1 MCLLSA
7 SLNHKVS
14 LFQNDE
20 FPGVCG
26 PKTCHDV
33 VEETFHWDV
42 ASGFLGWQVLG
53 PGVTAYAMSQT
64 GDVDAQHHTYR
75 AYDCVGNCDGE
86 DAEGAERNEWGNGK
100 IWGLVPWPW
109 ETRDHANELIIVRSP
124 PFSNPTR
131 IEFDIMGGAGTTS
144 RTPRGESNVPV
155 GFLGLCLRRVSDGTY
170 AKCYTIDC
178 GTQANDWQGGAA
190 QCDTRADASWAST
203 GIHDWIHVTWDVGEH
218 VTNTVAQFTLE
229 IVDNYGGGPWAH
241 LELQD
246 VHITASLADE
256 TPNIFY
262 SQSLTA
268 LQPMVTLD
276 SASGSSCQT
285 TGAPCE
291 VSGSIRPSAG
301 REPAPFGLQGITF
314 GQGDDV
320 HLNAPTGVLIDGTW
334 TVDCFIQTPF
344 PCTNCQEHVAS
355 GWHTLV
361 RGQDQDHPVLLWSQD
376 EQTLGAYDNSD
387 RRNADGSSAEF
398 YPTTFKMSSLAD
410 GWHRLTVTGAED
422 VTTYYVDGVKVGE
435 VFFTSTSDIYQIGN
449 APSLTQPWGDLA
461 GFSKIVILSR
471 FACCPSR

>member
-1 MCLLSA
+1 M
-7 SLNHKVS
+7 
-14 LFQNDE
+14 
-20 FPGVCG
+20 
-26 PKTCHDV
+26 
-33 VEETFHWDV
+33 
-42 ASGFLGWQVLG
+42 
-53 PGVTAYAMSQT
+53 
-64 GDVDAQHHTYR
+64 
-75 AYDCVGNCDGE
+75 
-86 DAEGAERNEWGNGK
+86 
-100 IWGLVPWPW
+100 
-109 ETRDHANELIIVRSP
+109 
-124 PFSNPTR
+124 
-131 IEFDIMGGAGTTS
+131 
-144 RTPRGESNVPV
+144 
-155 GFLGLCLRRVSDGTY
+155 
-170 AKCYTIDC
+170 
-178 GTQANDWQGGAA
+178 
-190 QCDTRADASWAST
+190 
-203 GIHDWIHVTWDVGEH
+203 TWDVGEH

-262 SQSLTA
+262 SQSLMA

-334 TVDCFIQTPF
+334 TVDAFIQTPF
-344 PCTNCQEHVAS
+344 PCINCEGHVAS

-435 VFFTSTSDIYQIGN
+435 VCRRTLFQFLKKHRAKHY
-449 APSLTQPWGDLA
+449 L
-461 GFSKIVILSR
+461 R
-471 FACCPSR
+471 